1 MFRSLIASVLVL
13 MVAAPAAAA
22 QKCDASKAETAPM
35 SRFKAADNGT
45 ITDSKTKLVWMRCGL
60 GMSWRNGTCEGQ
72 SLTYKWNAAQ
82 DEVDGLNAKKVGGR
96 SDWRLPT
103 ESELL
108 GIVEQQCFK
117 PAINLDAFPFTPE
130 SGFWTSTEVQGINN
144 PRAKVVLFIHG
155 KAYVANKQQTWRVR
169 PVAGK

>member
-1 MFRSLIASVLVL
+1 MFRSLMISLAMLG
-13 MVAAPAAAA
+13 VATPAMA
-22 QKCDASKAETAPM
+22 QKCDTTKAETAPL

-45 ITDSKTKLVWMRCGL
+45 ITDSKTKLVWLRCGL
-60 GMSWRNGTCEGQ
+60 GMSWNGSSCEGQ
-72 SLTYKWNAAQ
+72 TLTYNWNGAQ
-82 DEVDGLNAKKVGGR
+82 GEIDGLNAKKVGGR

-103 ESELL
+103 EDELL

-117 PAINLDAFPFTPE
+117 PAINLDAFPYTPE
-130 SGFWTSTEVQGINN
+130 SGFWTGTEVDGVN

-155 KAYVANKQQTWRVR
+155 KAYIANKQQTWRVR